1 MFAAFMA
8 GTIIGGT
15 VVYFK
20 DKIIERVKTYFN
32 K

>member
-1 MFAAFMA
+1 MSGFLA
-8 GTIIGGT
+8 GLVIGGT

-20 DKIIERVKTYFN
+20 DQIIARVKTYFN